1 MGDYTKTQFEDYLQH
16 RLGGNTAVESP
27 VNYLSVWINGAYR
40 FLTTSDTI
48 WGIKRRLYFPE
59 LEASDTTQSTADG
72 TAYISVPTDCLVVRE
87 IYDRTNNRR
96 LNWIS
101 WSEYIK
107 KSDRAD
113 TTAEG
118 DPLKWIRSGTYLYLY
133 PTPDAVYAMTVYYKK
148 RPAALSAADD
158 TTVIG
163 KEWDDVI
170 LEVATFMARNWLNEP
185 ERAEIAKKTA
195 AEMIG
200 GLMTVY
206 GAEERARRETV
217 RPDEQSNPSN
227 TY

>member
-1 MGDYTKTQFEDYLQH
+1 MGSYTFTSFKTYLKL
-16 RLGGNTAVESP
+16 RCGGNDAFD
-27 VNYLSVWINGAYR
+27 NYYGVFVNGAYR

-59 LEASDTTQSTADG
+59 LEASDTTQSTVDG

-96 LNWIS
+96 LDWIP
-101 WSEYIK
+101 WTEYIK
-107 KSDRAD
+107 KTDKSD
-113 TTAEG
+113 TSSENE
-118 DPLKWIRSGTYLYLY
+118 PLKWIRSGGYLFLY

-148 RPAALSAADD
+148 RPADLSGASDV
-158 TTVIG
+158 TVIG
-163 KEWDDVI
+163 KEWDDII
-170 LEVATFMARNWLNEP
+170 LEVATFMARNWMNEP

-217 RPDEQSNPSN
+217 RPSEDSYLGNH
-227 TY
+227 Y